1 MADQNVEIRLYNA
14 DGNVV
19 DDDDESVVRAE
30 KYVNGNLTFY
40 SNEKDSNGD
49 WIWKAQEGG
58 RKRRSFKKYKKG
70 GNKHTNTMGGRKSK
84 KSKKSG
90 KKSKTRRH

>member
-14 DGNVV
+14 DGNV
-19 DDDDESVVRAE
+19 DDKLAVKAE
-30 KYVNGNLTFY
+30 KYVNGNLTETATEK
-40 SNEKDSNGD
+40 NEDNEWV
-49 WIWKAQEGG
+49 WIPVSAGG
-58 RKRRSFKKYKKG
+58 KKRRSFKKYKKG